1 MIYFVFR
8 DANLKLSYS
17 KVDYIFNVTYTNIK
31 PKKNTDQIN
40 LSYYVCRP
48 LISVMMI
55 CNSQPKVILDNMPV
69 LQIMQTSAR
78 KIGFFRC
85 L

>member
-17 KVDYIFNVTYTNIK
+17 KIDYIFNALSSIK

-40 LSYYVCRP
+40 LSYYVCRG
-48 LISVMMI
+48 LISFMMI
-55 CNSQPKVILDNMPV
+55 CNSQPKVILNNMTV
-69 LQIMQTSAR
+69 LQIMLTSAR
-78 KIGFFRC
+78 KIGFVRC